1 MRRVTQFFA
10 CERTLERLLGS
21 RAMLALMSE
30 VAENEV
36 REALSLPPFERLQCL
51 LSKLAYYP
59 DNPDFIAE
67 IVISE
72 VEMGRVLQS
81 FTHPCLRI
89 TRSRR
94 TRSRG
99 DHFVGAGDEIG
110 CSGSSDA

>member
-21 RAMLALMSE
+21 RAMLASMLE

-36 REALSLPPFERLQCL
+36 REALSLPPFERLQYL

-67 IVISE
+67 MVIAE
-72 VEMGRVLQS
+72 VEMGRTPSEFYSPMPTNYS
-81 FTHPCLRI
+81 FET
-89 TRSRR
+89 
-94 TRSRG
+94 
-99 DHFVGAGDEIG
+99 
-110 CSGSSDA
+110 DAF